1 MNKRYRLRNNA
12 DFEKVYKYGRS
23 LVNKNLVLKYKRAD
37 FSLLRFGF
45 SVSKKYGKAV
55 LRNRIR
61 RQLKDIV
68 QKRILRVKSGYD
80 FVFLVRK
87 EAKNANYADLEQA
100 VDNLLKRAKVIEDVL

>member
-1 MNKRYRLRNNA
+1 VNKRYRLRNNA

-23 LVNKNLVLKYKRAD
+23 LANKYLVLKYKKAD

-55 LRNRIR
+55 LRNRIK

-68 QKRILRVKSGYD
+68 QKRISGVKSGYD
-80 FVFLVRK
+80 IVFLVRQESK
-87 EAKNANYADLEQA
+87 SATYAELVQA
-100 VDNLLKRAKVIEDVL
+100 VDNLLKRAKVIEDV

>member
-12 DFEKVYKYGRS
+12 DFGKVYKYGRS
-23 LVNKNLVLKYKRAD
+23 LANKYLVLKYKRAD
-37 FSLLRFGF
+37 FSILRFGF

-68 QKRILRVKSGYD
+68 QKRISCVKSGYD
-80 FVFLVRK
+80 FVFLVRQ
-87 EAKNANYADLEQA
+87 ESRNASYADLVQA
-100 VDNLLKRAKVIEDVL
+100 VDNLLKRAKVIENV